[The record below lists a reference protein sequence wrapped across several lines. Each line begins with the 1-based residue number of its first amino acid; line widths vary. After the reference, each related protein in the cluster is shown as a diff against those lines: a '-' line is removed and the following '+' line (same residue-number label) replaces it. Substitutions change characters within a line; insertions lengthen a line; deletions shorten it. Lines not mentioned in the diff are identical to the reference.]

1 MTVESYSGFAQRHNM
16 MIGVLICAFTTSVLF
31 FFMPS
36 GIFFMADIFLV
47 VGCGIGLY
55 LTFKNIKESQS
66 HIKTGI
72 IVGLTGSVLSLLLIS
87 LFDWILYS
95 LDFGFDFLLFFEYS
109 LSLFLYYGIFYVAV
123 GVMVGYL
130 FGSYYKKREI

>member
-1 MTVESYSGFAQRHNM
+1 MTVESYSGFAQRNNM
-16 MIGVLICAFTTSVLF
+16 MIGVIICAFTTSVLF
-31 FFMPS
+31 FFMPA

-55 LTFKNIKESQS
+55 LTFKNLKESQS

-72 IVGLTGSVLSLLLIS
+72 IVGLIGSVLSLLLIS

-95 LDFGFDFLLFFEYS
+95 LEFGIDFLLFFEYA
-109 LSLFLYYGIFYVAV
+109 LFLLLYYGIFYVAV
-123 GVMVGYL
+123 GAIMGYL
-130 FGSYYKKREI
+130 FGSYYKRREI

>member
-31 FFMPS
+31 FFMPA

-87 LFDWILYS
+87 LFYWILDS
-95 LDFGFDFLLFFEYS
+95 LEFGFNFLIL
-109 LSLFLYYGIFYVAV
+109 LDLTLVLLLYFGIFYVAV

>member
-1 MTVESYSGFAQRHNM
+1 MTVESYSGFAQRNNM

-31 FFMPS
+31 FFMPA

-72 IVGLTGSVLSLLLIS
+72 IVGLTGSVLALFLIS
-87 LFDWILYS
+87 LFAWILYS

>member
-36 GIFFMADIFLV
+36 GIFFEGDMFLV
-47 VGCGIGLY
+47 LGCGIGLY
-55 LTFKNIKESQS
+55 LTFKNLKESQS

-72 IVGLTGSVLSLLLIS
+72 IVGLIGSVLSLLLIS
-87 LFDWILYS
+87 LFYWILD
-95 LDFGFDFLLFFEYS
+95 L
-109 LSLFLYYGIFYVAV
+109 IFYSFLSIHYPYSCI
-123 GVMVGYL
+123 MGY
-130 FGSYYKKREI
+130 FT